1 MLSIIWLISALGASA
16 QTPSTGQTAPPSMN
30 QLQPAAET
38 SANVNDSSAS
48 GRHAVVSDEMRAD
61 ILMARKRYWEAI
73 EKYQSIRPE
82 TPSLDNKIGIAYHQ
96 LLQLGP
102 AKRYYLRALK
112 LDKKYPEAINN
123 VGTVYYGQKSFGR
136 AIKQYKRALKLSP
149 DSASIYSNLGTAYF
163 ARHKYNDAFDAYQRA
178 MTLDPDVFEHRN
190 AYGVLLQE
198 RNVDDLATFHFYM
211 AKVYAKQG
219 IQDRALLYIRKA
231 LEEGFKDRARL
242 VGDPEFSGLQK
253 VPEFQQLLALQPR
266 VL

>member
-1 MLSIIWLISALGASA
+1 MLSVIWLITALGASA
-16 QTPSTGQTAPPSMN
+16 QSPSMGQTGPN
-30 QLQPAAET
+30 QLQPAADT
-38 SANVNDSSAS
+38 SASVNESAS
-48 GRHAVVSDEMRAD
+48 NGRRAVVTEEMRAD

-73 EKYQSIRPE
+73 EKYQAIRPE

-102 AKRYYLRALK
+102 ARKYYLRALK
-112 LDKKYPEAINN
+112 LDGKYPEAINN
-123 VGTVYYGQKSFGR
+123 VGTVYYGQKSYGR

-219 IQDRALLYIRKA
+219 VQDRALLYIRKA